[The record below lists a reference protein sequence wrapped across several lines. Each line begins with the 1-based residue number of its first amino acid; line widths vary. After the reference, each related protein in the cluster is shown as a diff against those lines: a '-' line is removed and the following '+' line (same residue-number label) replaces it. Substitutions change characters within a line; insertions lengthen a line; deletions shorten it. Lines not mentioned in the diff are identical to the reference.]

1 MWDRELSSRAGGG
14 RPGVCSVFSN
24 KHQTAAPGR
33 PLAATYGSLR
43 LRSVLSLLTLN
54 TLTLTHSTGNTCY
67 LDINGAASSED
78 AGQYKCV
85 LADQVDMTCVSD

>member
-1 MWDRELSSRAGGG
+1 MPAGE
-14 RPGVCSVFSN
+14 RPSDPVLLR
-24 KHQTAAPGR
+24 R
-33 PLAATYGSLR
+33 PESDSLR